1 MKNILKSTLYALCLA
16 VVASCAGEKVTYDF
30 SENPGPAATFS
41 AEKLQIPGLT
51 AEDNGKLYIPLY
63 RGNVKGT
70 AKVGVALS
78 GGEEVCELATPFVEF
93 ADGENV
99 ANIEITF
106 DFETLTPK
114 PATLKL
120 EIAEEKDLAYDG
132 IQSTTF
138 TFVKQLTYETVGTGA
153 YYSYFWH
160 AYFGDPTAG
169 MWDQELL
176 KAKEG
181 NYFKLKD
188 CWSVGTDFS
197 FFCDGETVDW
207 YTDNT
212 GTSYGSYGNIY
223 LNFTG
228 GEVYKNDDGLYEL
241 ALSVPAYYL
250 PAMSNYVLVPD
261 GVEVF
266 TVPAGFEF
274 NK

>member
-63 RGNVKGT
+63 RGNVKGA

-132 IQSTTF
+132 IQSATF
-138 TFVKQLTYETVGTGA
+138 TFVKQLTYESVGKGA

-160 AYFGDPTAG
+160 AYFGDRAEG

-188 CWSVGTDFS
+188 CWEAGTDFS
-197 FFCDGETVDW
+197 FFCDGKTVDW

-223 LNFTG
+223 LHFTG
-228 GEVYKNDDGLYEL
+228 GEVYKNDAGQYEL
-241 ALSVPAYYL
+241 KLNVPAYYL
-250 PAMSNYVLVPD
+250 PDVNNYVLVPD
-261 GVEVF
+261 GVEEF
-266 TVPAGFEF
+266 TFPAGFEF
-274 NK
+274 DK